1 MVVVLSMLAAESMW
15 GEIAPGQKKKNWKVL
30 SSLSAVPKDDYSE

>member
-1 MVVVLSMLAAESMW
+1 MVVVLSMLVAESMW
-15 GEIAPGQKKKNWKVL
+15 GEIAPGQRKNWKVL